1 MTDKAFDDIVGSWDY
16 TTLPA
21 NIRIGQGC
29 WFERRSSFARF
40 KSAQDPG
47 LIIGDRVQIYTWS
60 TFNVEA
66 TGSIEIGEDSVLV
79 GPVFMCAGH
88 IQLGRRVVVSYNV
101 TIADSDF
108 HPIDPAERRLD
119 AIANA
124 PFGDRS
130 RRPNIITQPVII
142 GDDVWVGIGAII
154 LKGVT
159 IGQGARIG
167 AGAVV
172 SRDVPA
178 GEQLEGNPA
187 RPSSPQIT

>member
-1 MTDKAFDDIVGSWDY
+1 MNTI
-16 TTLPA
+16 
-21 NIRIGQGC
+21 
-29 WFERRSSFARF
+29 E
-40 KSAQDPG
+40 
-47 LIIGDRVQIYTWS
+47 QIQQRLAALTPE
-60 TFNVEA
+60 T
-66 TGSIEIGEDSVLV
+66 IEIGDDSVLV
-79 GPVFMCAGH
+79 GPVFMCAGS
-88 IQLGRRVVVSYNV
+88 IQLGRRVILSYGV

-108 HPIDPAERRLD
+108 HPLDPAERRLD

-124 PFGDRS
+124 PSGDRS

-178 GEQLEGNPA
+178 GTEVEGNPA
-187 RPSSPQIT
+187 RPLSSQGS